1 MNLILRQVSLNRFVL
16 FPIQRDN
23 IWRTY
28 KKAESSFWTAE
39 EIHLSADTTDWNRL
53 LPTEQDFISHVLSFS
68 IQHDN
73 IWRTYKKAE
82 SSFWTAEEIHLSAD
96 TTDWNR
102 LSPTEQHFISHVLAF
117 FAASDGI
124 VNENLSSNFATT
136 LPQSQRR

>member
-53 LPTEQDFISHVLSFS
+53 LPTEQDFISHVLSF
-68 IQHDN
+68 
-73 IWRTYKKAE
+73 
-82 SSFWTAEEIHLSAD
+82 
-96 TTDWNR
+96 
-102 LSPTEQHFISHVLAF
+102 